1 MKRILVIDDDKSIL
15 KAIRTILRHEGY
27 RVYTADNGEKGISK
41 VVTVKP
47 DLIICD
53 LILPDMDG
61 LEIVKWIKKVKKEKG
76 LPVIILSARDEDKDI
91 SEGYE
96 FKADYYITKPFT
108 NEQLLYGIKLMLK
121 T

>member
-1 MKRILVIDDDKSIL
+1 MKKILIIDDDKSIL
-15 KAIRTILRHEGY
+15 KAIKTILRHEGY
-27 RVYTADNGEKGISK
+27 KVYIADNGEQGINK
-41 VVTVKP
+41 AVTVKP

-61 LEIVKWIKKVKKEKG
+61 LEIVKWIKKVKIEKE

-91 SEGYE
+91 SKGYK

-121 T
+121 N